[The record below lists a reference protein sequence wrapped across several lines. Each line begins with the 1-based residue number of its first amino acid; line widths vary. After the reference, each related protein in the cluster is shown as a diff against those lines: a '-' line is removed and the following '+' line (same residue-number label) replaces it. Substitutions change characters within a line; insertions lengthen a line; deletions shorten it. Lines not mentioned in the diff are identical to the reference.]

1 MATHDYVI
9 ANQGFPAFRSDLNSV
24 LQAIVSNNSNATAPS
39 TTYAYQMWYETDTNN
54 WYMRNADNDAWIT
67 LATFNQTND
76 TVNFIDSSSTVAGIS
91 TSASATV
98 LTLANGVVAINPA
111 GYVSVGGAATQSG
124 EIRFLEDT
132 DNGANY
138 ITVRSPTANVA
149 GANFTLTL
157 PEITGDVLGGKV
169 GGTNFGNSL
178 LVGHATH
185 GTLNSAE
192 RNIGIGITALDALTS
207 ADANIAI
214 GHNAGGSI
222 NSGSDNVFI
231 GDQVA
236 NAATTSNNNVGLG
249 EGALSALQGGG
260 NGNIALGRRAGNN
273 ITTGDG
279 NVVIGIAD
287 VTSAT
292 GNDQLSISDGEDGAV
307 VWIKGSSAGVVT
319 LNAANVTQQ
328 AITSS
333 SNAVAWD
340 ASAKPNAY
348 HLTTENTTFSAPSNN
363 IEGAFICIEINY
375 DGSHT
380 IAFNT
385 IFNFAADTAP
395 TFTSTNGKTD
405 ILVFKYNG
413 SVYQEVGRT
422 LNISEA

>member
-98 LTLANGVVAINPA
+98 ITLSNGVVAINPA

-169 GGTNFGNSL
+169 GGTNFINSL
-178 LVGHATH
+178 LVGHATT
-185 GTLNSAE
+185 GTL
-192 RNIGIGITALDALTS
+192 D
-207 ADANIAI
+207 
-214 GHNAGGSI
+214 
-222 NSGSDNVFI
+222 
-231 GDQVA
+231 
-236 NAATTSNNNVGLG
+236 AATGNTGVGISSLDSITSGDYNTVLG
-249 EGALSALQGGG
+249 YQSGQ
-260 NGNIALGRRAGNN
+260 N
-273 ITTGDG
+273 ITTGSG
-279 NVVIGIAD
+279 NVIIGKVDSA
-287 VTSAT
+287 SAT
-292 GNDQLSISDGEDGAV
+292 GSRQLKISG
-307 VWIKGSSAGVVT
+307 
-319 LNAANVTQQ
+319 
-328 AITSS
+328 
-333 SNAVAWD
+333 
-340 ASAKPNAY
+340 
-348 HLTTENTTFSAPSNN
+348 
-363 IEGAFICIEINY
+363 Y
-375 DGSHT
+375 DGST
-380 IAFNT
+380 TTTWIDGDSAGNVSA
-385 IFNFAADTAP
+385 NGGQL
-395 TFTSTNGKTD
+395 STTGKA
-405 ILVFKYNG
+405 LVMGF
-413 SVYQEVGRT
+413 
-422 LNISEA
+422 